1 MKSKKVL
8 VTGATG
14 FLGRHLVRDL
24 CAKGCEVSILARKSS
39 DLTPFKNL
47 DLKVHYGDITD
58 RLALLKACED
68 QEIVYHLAG
77 FIAYKKSDR
86 TKMDKINV
94 EGTANV
100 LDACITHKTSKVL
113 HLSSVVTIGASFK
126 PKAID
131 EDFKFNLQKYDLG
144 YFETKRQAEKL
155 AIDAYANDQ
164 LPVYLVNPSTIYGA
178 GDGTKGSRKTQIKV
192 AKGQFKL
199 YPPGGVNVVY
209 ANDVIDGIHLCLEKG
224 QPARRY
230 ILSGD
235 NMTIKELFAT
245 IANISGVPAPS
256 IPIPKAMMKAMGYFG
271 DLIRSLGA
279 ETSLSSET
287 AVTAS
292 LYHWFSNERARTE
305 LGFNP
310 TPARTAIE
318 ESISWMK
325 EKGLL
330 DPS

>member
-1 MKSKKVL
+1 MKSNKVL

-14 FLGRHLVRDL
+14 FLGRHLVHDL
-24 CAKGCEVSILARKSS
+24 CQKNYDVSILARKSS
-39 DLTPFKNL
+39 DLSPFKDLN
-47 DLKVHYGDITD
+47 LKVYYGDITD
-58 RLALLKACED
+58 RLSLLKACED
-68 QEIVYHLAG
+68 QDIVYHLAG

-86 TKMDKINV
+86 QKMEKINV

-113 HLSSVVTIGASFK
+113 LLSSVVTIGASFK
-126 PKAID
+126 PQPID
-131 EDFKFNLQKYDLG
+131 EDFHYNLAPYNLG
-144 YFETKRQAEKL
+144 YFETKRQAEHL
-155 AIDAYANDQ
+155 ALEAFKNDQ
-164 LPVYLVNPSTIYGA
+164 LQVYIVNPSTIYGA

-192 AKGQFKL
+192 AQGQFKL

-209 ANDVIDGIHLCLEKG
+209 IKDVIDGIHLCLSQG
-224 QPARRY
+224 QPGRRY

-235 NMTIKELFAT
+235 NMTIKELFAM
-245 IANISGVPAPS
+245 IADIAGVPRPF
-256 IPIPKAMMKAMGYFG
+256 IPIPKFFMTSLGTIG
-271 DLIRSLGA
+271 DWMRSLGL

-292 LYHWFSNERARTE
+292 LYHWFSNQRARQE

-310 TPARTAIE
+310 HPARVAIE

-325 EKGLL
+325 ENGLL
-330 DPS
+330 ENS